1 MRRPLTSSRTSSTS
15 SRSRN
20 PIVITVSAPIS
31 MPPVAIATSRFKRLN
46 NWDRSVIPLPFGRGV
61 IAGAELIWVPPDAD
75 NETMQAVRLQLD
87 ERLNDVTR
95 RAYGLVG
102 RPDEGFHA

>member
-1 MRRPLTSSRTSSTS
+1 
-15 SRSRN
+15 
-20 PIVITVSAPIS
+20 
-31 MPPVAIATSRFKRLN
+31 VAIATSRFKRLN
-46 NWDRSVIPLPFGRGV
+46 NWDRSVIHLPFGRGV

-75 NETMQAVRLQLD
+75 NETMQALRLQLE